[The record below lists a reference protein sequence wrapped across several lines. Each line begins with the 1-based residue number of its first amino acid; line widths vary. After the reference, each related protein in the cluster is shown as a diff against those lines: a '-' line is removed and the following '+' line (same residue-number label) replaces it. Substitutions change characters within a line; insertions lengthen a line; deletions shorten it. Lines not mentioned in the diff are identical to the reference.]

1 MCVDVRLDS
10 GRSGRLG
17 AEVGL
22 RSLSAIVGPRIGGR
36 AGTGSVQAASSG
48 PFRDSRVR
56 ARFPGAYKSGGGGW
70 SRASRG
76 RQSTAVSALGEAQAA
91 AVPLGLR

>member
-10 GRSGRLG
+10 GRSGRPG

-48 PFRDSRVR
+48 PFRDSRAR
-56 ARFPGAYKSGGGGW
+56 ARFLEPT
-70 SRASRG
+70 R
-76 RQSTAVSALGEAQAA
+76 AA
-91 AVPLGLR
+91 AAEAGAELREGGSRLL